1 MGINSTSIRW
11 VPRTELSYQAWQ
23 QAFQNH
29 WAILPAYFL
38 FFMKSGTTADGMM
51 PLKFRVGLGTSI
63 NPICKIP
70 YIHAQR
76 FASMVI
82 INSMRLTIEINYHSG
97 FRGQALAQCLF
108 VVLIRDFNFFD
119 LWQNHETGSR
129 QFWPLLLLV
138 GVKKY
143 DLLCKIGSG
152 QWDWGRDKCFSQCSV
167 CRDPCQMLPQATI
180 HSCSNL
186 KPQTFK
192 DTF

>member
-1 MGINSTSIRW
+1 M
-11 VPRTELSYQAWQ
+11 
-23 QAFQNH
+23 
-29 WAILPAYFL
+29 
-38 FFMKSGTTADGMM
+38 
-51 PLKFRVGLGTSI
+51 
-63 NPICKIP
+63 P

-76 FASMVI
+76 FASMAI
-82 INSMRLTIEINYHSG
+82 LNFMRLTIEINYHSG
-97 FRGQALAQCLF
+97 FRGQAPARCLF

-129 QFWPLLLLV
+129 QFWPLLLPL

-192 DTF
+192 NTFWQTLDQNSGRGTPMTVALIPSVLKGPKWVLFFVRIGDR